1 METIIDVINKN
12 WSWSKVEAKRLVQI
26 NDFGNIIFEDSK
38 NEYYRICPE
47 ELKIELIA
55 NSNESFATLLNE
67 PVFMADWEMNTLVS
81 ESTSKLGPLDENEVF
96 CLKLPG
102 VLGGE
107 YSLDNVG
114 KIAIQEL
121 ISLSGQI
128 AFQTKDLP
136 DGTEFKISVK

>member
-1 METIIDVINKN
+1 MENIIEAINKN
-12 WSWSKVEAKRLVQI
+12 WSWSKVEAKRIVQV
-26 NDFGNIIFEDSK
+26 NQFGNIIFENSK

-47 ELKIELIA
+47 ELKVELIA
-55 NSNESFATLLNE
+55 NSNESFATLLNN
-67 PVFMADWEMNTLVS
+67 PVFLADWEMKVLVS
-81 ESTSKLGPLDENEVF
+81 DSISKLGALDENEVF

-114 KIAIQEL
+114 KIILWEL